1 MLAIGPAWA
10 QQLQCDPC
18 SHAFNKVLIG
28 SSSSFTFQL
37 SNTGSKTLRIA
48 SMSVQG
54 DAFSFGE
61 LSLPALV
68 KPGASVLLP
77 VIFTPTAV
85 GHTSSLVTVTSNAVV
100 SPPEMNLTGNGVKPN
115 EQLEVSPATL
125 TFGNVTV
132 GSSATLHA
140 KLTASGA
147 SVTISSGQSTS
158 AEFAIVGLHLPVT
171 IQAGK
176 SLSVTIRFTPNASG
190 KASGKA
196 GFLSD
201 AADSPTVEQLTGTGV
216 AQVSHSVNLSWDST
230 DPTAVGYNVY
240 RSTINAGPYRILN
253 TALDASTNYTDDS
266 VLSGTTYYYVVTT
279 VNAQGEESA
288 YSNATEAAIPKS

>member
-1 MLAIGPAWA
+1 MLAIGSTWA

-28 SSSSFTFQL
+28 TSSSFTVQL

-61 LSLPALV
+61 FSLPALI
-68 KPGASVLLP
+68 KPGASVPLS

-85 GHTSSLVTVTSNAVV
+85 GHTSSLLTVKSNTVV
-100 SPPEMNLTGNGVKPN
+100 SPPEMNLTGNGVNPN
-115 EQLEVSPATL
+115 GQLKVSPATL
-125 TFGNVTV
+125 NFGSVTV
-132 GSSATLHA
+132 GSSDTLRA
-140 KLTASGA
+140 KLTASA
-147 SVTISSGQSTS
+147 APVTISSGQSTS
-158 AEFAIVGLHLPVT
+158 SEFAIVGLHLPIT

-190 KASGKA
+190 KASAKA
-196 GFLSD
+196 GFLSN

-216 AQVSHSVNLSWDST
+216 AQAAHSVNLSWDST
-230 DPTAVGYNVY
+230 DSSAVGYNVY
-240 RSTINAGPYRILN
+240 RGTINGGPYRIIN

-266 VLSGTTYYYVVTT
+266 VVSGTTYYYVVTT
-279 VNAQGEESA
+279 VNAQGEQSA
-288 YSNATEAAIPKS
+288 YSNATEAVIPKS